1 MKNKLS
7 LKNRL
12 KGLGFILPIITI
24 VFYAYFWVITTIN
37 NELTKLGTS
46 PEFNLIMIIVFFIII
61 KERILDKILKWA
73 NNITKEI
80 AEGKGLHEQFDEL
93 IPKEPTENTY

>member
-12 KGLGFILPIITI
+12 KGLGFILPIIAI
-24 VFYAYFWVITTIN
+24 VFYVYYWMITTIN
-37 NELTKLGTS
+37 NELIKLRTS
-46 PEFNLIMIIVFFIII
+46 PEFNVIMIIVFFIII
-61 KERILDKILKWA
+61 KERRLDKIVKWA
-73 NNITKEI
+73 NTRTKKI
-80 AEGKGLHEQFDEL
+80 AEGKGLYEQFDEL